1 MALTGSCLCG
11 DVAFEVTTSVEPLGH
26 CHCSICRKSHGTAFA
41 SYVFAAKRAFVWSRG
56 EESIRRYRS
65 SPNFWRAFCPR
76 CGSAL
81 PVEAEGMDRVF
92 IPAGLFG
99 SDPRLAPMPH
109 QFVGSKAPWYEI
121 ADSEPQF
128 DAYPPGGGESIA
140 TPRNTEPTPEAV
152 RGGCLCGA
160 VAYEV
165 PRPVANPIIFCHCS
179 RCRRARAAAHNAN
192 LFVAPD
198 RFRWL
203 RGSDR
208 VATFHPADA
217 QRFTQAFCS
226 DCGCKVAHVGPIRA
240 LIPAGSLD
248 DDPGVRPGLHI
259 FVASKAPWYAITD
272 ALPQFDELPPPHLI
286 PAPR

>member
-1 MALTGSCLCG
+1 MSLTGSCLCG
-11 DVAFEVTTSVEPLGH
+11 DVAFEVTTSVEPLFH
-26 CHCSICRKSHGTAFA
+26 CHCSRCRKSHGAAFA
-41 SYVFAAKRAFVWSRG
+41 SYAFVTERAFQWSRG
-56 EESIRRYRS
+56 EASIRRHRS
-65 SPNFWRAFCPR
+65 SPKGWRAFCPR
-76 CGSAL
+76 CGSSL
-81 PVEAEGMDRVF
+81 PVASESVDRVV
-92 IPAGLFG
+92 IPAGLLG
-99 SDPRLAPMPH
+99 EDPRLGPMSH

-121 ADSEPQF
+121 TDSEAQF
-128 DAYPPGGGESIA
+128 DAHLSGRDESLA
-140 TPRNTEPTPEAV
+140 PVRNTEPSPEGV

-160 VAYEV
+160 VAYEIT
-165 PRPVANPIIFCHCS
+165 RPVANPIIFCHCS

-208 VATFHPADA
+208 VQTFHPADA

-226 DCGCKVAHVGPIRA
+226 DCGSKVAHVGPVRA

-259 FVASKAPWYAITD
+259 FVGSKAPWYAITD
-272 ALPQFDELPPPHLI
+272 KLPQYDELPPTSLI